1 MQEEDSD
8 KQTYIIE
15 ALTDAKE
22 QIEDLTFT
30 LQEMKGTS
38 L

>member
-1 MQEEDSD
+1 MQEDESE
-8 KQTYIIE
+8 KQAYIVE

-30 LQEMKGTS
+30 LHEMKGTS